1 MHAKEPAEKDDSD
14 VGEVKTTKNNNEG
27 AQPFMRMA
35 SMKPKPMPIR
45 KQ

>member
-14 VGEVKTTKNNNEG
+14 VGEVKTTKNNEG
-27 AQPFMRMA
+27 AQPFMQMA